1 MEPFGPVLQDFRRL
15 NDLSRLHSSPLR
27 LGSGD
32 GPAAVAAV
40 ADKNTKGRQAVNTN
54 DSEKLKREALAYHR
68 EPPKGKLSIAATKP
82 LETQHDLALAY
93 SPGVA
98 AACEAIA
105 ADPAEAS
112 EMTARGN
119 LVGVIS
125 NGTAVLGLGA
135 IGPLASKP
143 VMEGKAVLFKK
154 FAGIDVFDIEVDETD
169 PERFCNVVAAL
180 EPTFGGINLED
191 IKAPECFRIEQ
202 QLRRR
207 MGIPVFHDDQHGTAI
222 IVGAAILNGL
232 RLAGKKPEDVK
243 LVTSGAGAAA
253 IASLNILC
261 GLGVKR
267 ENIWVTDIEGVVYE
281 GRETLMGEWK
291 APYAQKTDKRSLGEV
306 IEGADVF
313 LGLSVPNVLK
323 PEYLR
328 TMADGPLIMALAN
341 PQPEIDPHLA
351 RETRP
356 DAIIATGR
364 SDFPNQV
371 NNVLCFPFVF
381 RGALDVGATTINE
394 EMKLAAVCAIAD
406 LAMAEQSDVV
416 QRAYGGQATG
426 FGPDYIIP
434 RPFDPRLMI
443 VIAPAVAQAAM
454 DSGVARAPITD
465 MAAYHDRM
473 ESFVFRTGLVMR
485 PVFEQARESH
495 SRVVYAEGENERV
508 LRAVQVVLQ
517 EGLATP
523 ILIGRPQVIETRAKR
538 LRLRFIEGDGYEIIN
553 PESDHRFA
561 TYWKRYHD
569 IMARRGV
576 TPERARTVVRTN
588 TTVIGALAV
597 DLGDADA
604 VLAGPHPGIAGLA
617 DFLKDVIGY
626 AENCDRYSAITLLSM
641 PHDTIFLSDTHLAED
656 PNPEEIVRMTWLA
669 AEEVRRFGITPSVA
683 LLSYSSFGSA
693 NTASAQKMREA
704 VRLLHERYPDLEVD
718 GEMQADLALH
728 PDAREEILPDSR
740 LSGRANLLIMPTL
753 DAANISATL
762 LRTVGQGVAVG
773 PMILGSARPA
783 HVLGQAV
790 TARGIV
796 NMTAVAAADA
806 ANLAGA
812 EKA

>member
-1 MEPFGPVLQDFRRL
+1 MDA
-15 NDLSRLHSSPLR
+15 ND
-27 LGSGD
+27 
-32 GPAAVAAV
+32 A
-40 ADKNTKGRQAVNTN
+40 
-54 DSEKLKREALAYHR
+54 EKLKREALAYHR
-68 EPPKGKLSIAATKP
+68 EHPKGKLSIAATKP

-98 AACEAIA
+98 AACEAIV

-169 PERFCNVVAAL
+169 PERFCTIVSAL

-191 IKAPECFRIEQ
+191 IKAPECFQIEQ
-202 QLRRR
+202 DLRDR

-281 GRETLMGEWK
+281 GRERLMDQWK
-291 APYAQKTDKRSLGEV
+291 APYAQPTDKRTLAEV

-313 LGLSVPNVLK
+313 LGLSAPNVLK
-323 PEYLR
+323 AEYLAS
-328 TMADGPLIMALAN
+328 MAETPMIMALAN
-341 PQPEIDPHLA
+341 PQPEINPRVA
-351 RETRP
+351 RDTRP
-356 DAIIATGR
+356 DAIMATGR

-381 RGALDVGATTINE
+381 RGALDVAATTINE
-394 EMKLAAVCAIAD
+394 EMKLAAVRAIAD

-416 QRAYGGQATG
+416 QRAYGGQAAS
-426 FGPDYIIP
+426 FGADYIIP
-434 RPFDPRLMI
+434 RPFDPRLML

-454 DSGVARAPITD
+454 DSGVARKPIED
-465 MAAYHDRM
+465 MQGYRDRL

-485 PVFEQARESH
+485 PVFEQARDSQ
-495 SRVVYAEGENERV
+495 SRVAYSEGENERV
-508 LRAVQVVLQ
+508 LSAVQVVVQ
-517 EGLATP
+517 EGLAKP
-523 ILIGRPQVIETRAKR
+523 ILIGRPQVIESRAKR
-538 LRLRFIEGDGYEIIN
+538 LGLRFIEGDGYEIIN
-553 PESDHRFA
+553 PENDHRFP

-604 VLAGPHPGIAGLA
+604 VLAGPESAIATRVG
-617 DFLKDVIGY
+617 FLRDVIGF
-626 AENCDRYSAITLLSM
+626 AENCDCYSAITLLSM
-641 PHDTIFLSDTHLAED
+641 PRDTIFLTDTHLAED
-656 PNPEEIVRMTWLA
+656 PSPEELVRMTCLA
-669 AEEVRRFGITPSVA
+669 ADEVRRFGITPRVA
-683 LLSYSSFGSA
+683 LLSHSNFGSA
-693 NTASAQKMREA
+693 DTASARKMRQA

-718 GEMQADLALH
+718 GEMQADLAL
-728 PDAREEILPDSR
+728 DAVAREGSLPDSR
-740 LSGRANLLIMPTL
+740 LSGRANLLVMPSL
-753 DAANISATL
+753 DAANIAATL
-762 LRTVGQGVAVG
+762 LRTVGQGIAVG
-773 PMILGSARPA
+773 PILLGAARSA
-783 HVLGQAV
+783 HVLSQAV
-790 TARGIV
+790 TSRGIV

-806 ANLAGA
+806 ANLAEVKRA
-812 EKA
+812 